1 MDSETELSAAV
12 LTGYIS
18 NLSNPDQPAVEIEIV
33 SPDFSEEAESCSD
46 VEKAVEEP
54 DGGVLDPPKSIL
66 KNSSSPAA
74 VGEEGVVQVGI
85 IVEDGGKK
93 KGKK

>member
-1 MDSETELSAAV
+1 MDSETEQSAAV
-12 LTGYIS
+12 LTGYV
-18 NLSNPDQPAVEIEIV
+18 SNPDQPAIEIEIV
-33 SPDFSEEAESCSD
+33 SPDFSKEAESRRD

-66 KNSSSPAA
+66 KNSSSPVA

-85 IVEDGGKK
+85 EDGGKK